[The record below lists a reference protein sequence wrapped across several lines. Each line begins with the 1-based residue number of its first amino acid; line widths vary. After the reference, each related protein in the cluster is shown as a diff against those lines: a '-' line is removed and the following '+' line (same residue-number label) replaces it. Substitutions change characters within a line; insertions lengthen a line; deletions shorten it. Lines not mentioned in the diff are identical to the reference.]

1 MLMHAQ
7 QNLSNKA
14 LLPYSPDVRL
24 LESIFNKLF
33 KHTEGTI
40 LCSGAEEPLYLPA
53 SDPGGFHT
61 IFSTQ
66 DYFSSALHE
75 ISHWC
80 IAGESRRKLVDYGYW
95 YEPDGRTPEQ
105 QALFEQVEVKPQ
117 AMEWLFSKACGQIF
131 RLSVDNIGQPEIKA
145 SNRFRENVHTQALN
159 YLENG
164 LPKNAELFLNS
175 LLLYFQP
182 ENPMLCKCAFQLNSL
197 N

>member
-1 MLMHAQ
+1 MPVHRQLNVSKQ
-7 QNLSNKA
+7 RQLSC
-14 LLPYSPDVRL
+14 SPDVRL
-24 LESIFNKLF
+24 LELIFNQLF
-33 KHTEGTI
+33 KHTEDTI

-53 SDPGGFHT
+53 IDPDGFNT
-61 IFSTQ
+61 IFSTL

-117 AMEWLFSKACGQIF
+117 AMEWLFTEACGQPF
-131 RLSVDNIGQPEIKA
+131 RLSVDNVNQPEIKA
-145 SNRFRENVHTQALN
+145 SDSFRESVHAQALS

-164 LPKNAELFLNS
+164 LPENAARFLNA
-175 LLLYFQP
+175 LLAHFQP
-182 ENPMLCKCAFQLNSL
+182 GKPLLCKRAFELNL
-197 N
+197 LD